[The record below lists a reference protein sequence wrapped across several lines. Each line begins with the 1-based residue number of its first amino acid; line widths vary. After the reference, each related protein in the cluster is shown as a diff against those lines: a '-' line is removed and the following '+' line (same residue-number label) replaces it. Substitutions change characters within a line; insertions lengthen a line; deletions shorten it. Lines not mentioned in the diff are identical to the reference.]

1 MQVAGQG
8 VCHLPGD
15 SLAAELMDVF
25 KTGGTVDIGVERWT
39 KEWDLKGSTKARKR
53 DGVRLWWMRVGDGSR
68 E

>member
-53 DGVRLWWMRVGDGSR
+53 DR